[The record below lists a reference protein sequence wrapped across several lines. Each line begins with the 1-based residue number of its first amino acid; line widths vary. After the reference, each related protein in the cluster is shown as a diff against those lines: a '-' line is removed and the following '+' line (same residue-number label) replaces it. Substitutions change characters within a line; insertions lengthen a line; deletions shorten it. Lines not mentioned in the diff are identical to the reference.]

1 MRDETNVSALPHGLA
16 SRLSRR
22 SIIAGAAAFAGVGL
36 SSVGRAPTGSA
47 AALLPSSQDG
57 DRGTLIIRSARFPA
71 SFNPLID
78 DVRVWLYDG
87 LVRFDEN
94 MNPVPDLAE
103 SWEIS
108 EDGLVYTVKLREDVV
123 FHDGTPMTAD
133 DVIFTAELT
142 MDESIGSAY
151 RSKFII
157 DGAPVV
163 WTKVD
168 TYTVAATLP
177 SPSSSFLAKLSRA
190 DEIFFCILPKHL
202 LEGVEDMM
210 TADFN
215 QNPVGTGA
223 YKFVEFR
230 ADERLVLAAH
240 DEYHQGRP
248 GVAQVVRLA
257 LPNEQAA
264 FAALAAGEID
274 VTTLNEAGNVKAADE
289 NESIVVHRYNSN
301 WVFAARFNFANSI
314 LQDINVRRAISHAID
329 RVNLVKAAISAT
341 AEVGNSPI
349 SYGWAANPNVTVYEF
364 DMDQASQ
371 LLDEA
376 GWSGSSPRQ
385 KDGQALHLRLTIDS
399 GYGAPDLA
407 AGIQAL
413 LGQIGIEVEII
424 QLEAATLDT
433 TVYQDRDFDMYLGW
447 QGFGVDPDIASRWM
461 TADPSAG
468 SYLDNPASYSNP
480 EVDTALRAA
489 AMALTQDER
498 ATALWTAQDL
508 ITQDCAAVWLQQW
521 EAISAVSQN
530 VGGLVLPPSTADMD
544 NTGIFRDPWAVT
556 SSRM

>member
-1 MRDETNVSALPHGLA
+1 MNATDPQPKS
-16 SRLSRR
+16 SRFSRR
-22 SIIAGAAAFAGVGL
+22 RVL
-36 SSVGRAPTGSA
+36 TGSA
-47 AALLPSSQDG
+47 ALAGTALMAGARFHGVAPAAAALPLAQDG
-57 DRGTLIIRSARFPA
+57 ERGTLIVRSARFPA

-87 LVRFDEN
+87 LIRFDEN
-94 MNPVPDLAE
+94 MNPAPDLAE

-108 EDGLVYTVKLREDVV
+108 DDGLVYTLKLREDVV

-133 DVIFTAELT
+133 DVIFTAETTL
-142 MDESIGSAY
+142 DESVGSAY

-163 WTKVD
+163 WEKVD
-168 TYTVAATLP
+168 DYTVTATLP

-202 LEGVEDMM
+202 LEGVEDML

-240 DEYHQGRP
+240 DAYHQGKP

-264 FAALAAGEID
+264 FAALSAGEID

-289 NESIVVHRYNSN
+289 SDSITVHRYNSN
-301 WVFAARFNFANSI
+301 WVFAARFNFANPI
-314 LQDINVRRAISHAID
+314 LQDINVRKAISHAID

-341 AEVGNSPI
+341 AVVGNSPI

-364 DMDQASQ
+364 DMEKANQ

-385 KDGQALHLRLTIDS
+385 KDGQQLKLRLTIDS

-413 LGQIGIEVEII
+413 LGQVGIEVEII
-424 QLEAATLDT
+424 QLESATLDT

-447 QGFGVDPDIASRWM
+447 QGFGVDPDIASRWV

-480 EVDTALRAA
+480 DVDAALRDAA
-489 AMALTQDER
+489 VALTQDDR
-498 ATALWTAQDL
+498 AAGLWTAQEL

-521 EAISAVSQN
+521 EAISAVSAN